1 MSKPLDEETLAILNN
16 YGSLLNNTGGNDPA
30 ELLLDFFNHDK
41 NMFATNIVRYVLAM
55 AVFAQVALIKTLIR
69 EGLLR

>member
-16 YGSLLNNTGGNDPA
+16 YGTFLNNTCGNDPA
-30 ELLLDFFNHDK
+30 ELLLDFYNHEH
-41 NMFATNIVRYVLAM
+41 MFSTNIVRYLLAM
-55 AVFAQVALIKTLIR
+55 AVLAQVTLIKTLIR